1 MTKLLVFE
9 HATQVTCEG
18 KWDVG
23 LRLLSCLSNN
33 VGLYYIKGPNTSST
47 EEDFQEFL
55 LVQQETSSLKTN

>member
-9 HATQVTCEG
+9 HATQVTCVS

-33 VGLYYIKGPNTSST
+33 VGLYYIEGPNTSSNQ
-47 EEDFQEFL
+47 EDFHEFVL
-55 LVQQETSSLKTN
+55 LQ